1 LVRKLYPS
9 KNNIMSHTVIGI
21 FNSSSQAQDAV
32 EYLTANGFDRENLDI
47 RTSQAGS
54 LEPSEGADVEV
65 SDPIGD
71 FFSDIF
77 GPGVSDASRYT
88 EAGRNG
94 TIVTVHAMSRE
105 QADVAARILDNH
117 GAADVD
123 EHADAGARGSDE
135 SRLRSRIIDGTVEDR
150 LRLRQENLSDDR
162 RSAHRPDVDVDAF
175 NKGAL

>member
-1 LVRKLYPS
+1 
-9 KNNIMSHTVIGI
+9 MSHTVIGI

-32 EYLTANGFDRENLDI
+32 EYLTANGFDRDNLDI

-54 LEPSEGADVEV
+54 LEPSQGGAMEV

-71 FFSDIF
+71 FFGGIF
-77 GPGVSDASRYT
+77 GPSVSDASRYT

-94 TIVTVHAMSRE
+94 TIVTVHAMSGE
-105 QADVAARILDNH
+105 QAMAAARILDNH

-123 EHADAGARGSDE
+123 EHTDTDVGTLSSE
-135 SRLRSRIIDGTVEDR
+135 EPRLRSRIIDGKVEDR
-150 LRLRQENLSDDR
+150 LRLRGQNLNDGRGSVR
-162 RSAHRPDVDVDAF
+162 RPDVDVDAF

>member
-1 LVRKLYPS
+1 
-9 KNNIMSHTVIGI
+9 MSHTVIGI
-21 FNSSSQAQDAV
+21 FNSSSKAQDAV

-54 LEPSEGADVEV
+54 TEVSGSDDVEV

-71 FFSDIF
+71 FFSGIF

-94 TIVTVHAMSRE
+94 TIVTVHASSRE

-123 EHADAGARGSDE
+123 EHAASGAASADG
-135 SRLRSRIIDGTVEDR
+135 SRLRSRIVDGTVEDR
-150 LRLRQENLSDDR
+150 LRLRQGSLYDDQG
-162 RSAHRPDVDVDAF
+162 SARRPDVDVDAF

>member
-1 LVRKLYPS
+1 
-9 KNNIMSHTVIGI
+9 MSHTVIGI

-32 EYLTANGFDRENLDI
+32 EYLTANGFDRGNLDI

-54 LEPSEGADVEV
+54 LAIPESAEVEV

-71 FFSDIF
+71 FFSSIF
-77 GPGVSDASRYT
+77 GPGVSDAARYT

-94 TIVTVHAMSRE
+94 TIVTVHAINRE
-105 QADVAARILDNH
+105 QADVAARILDSH

-123 EHADAGARGSDE
+123 EHADEGTGVADG
-135 SRLRSRIIDGTVEDR
+135 SRLRSRIVEGTVEDS
-150 LRLRQENLSDDR
+150 LRLRQENSGENR
-162 RSAHRPDVDVDAF
+162 GAAHRPHVDVDAF

>member
-1 LVRKLYPS
+1 
-9 KNNIMSHTVIGI
+9 MSHTVIGI
-21 FNSSSQAQDAV
+21 FNNSGQAQDAV
-32 EYLTANGFDRENLDI
+32 EYLTANGFNRENLDI

-54 LEPSEGADVEV
+54 LKPSEGADVEV

-71 FFSDIF
+71 FFSGIF

-117 GAADVD
+117 GASDLD
-123 EHADAGARGSDE
+123 EHADAGTHVSDE
-135 SRLRSRIIDGTVEDR
+135 SRLRSHIFDGKVEDR
-150 LRLRQENLSDDR
+150 LRLRQDNLSDDR
-162 RSAHRPDVDVDAF
+162 GSARRPDVDVDAF

>member
-1 LVRKLYPS
+1 
-9 KNNIMSHTVIGI
+9 MSHTVIGI
-21 FNSSSQAQDAV
+21 FSSSSQAQDAV

-54 LEPSEGADVEV
+54 LESSVGANMEV
-65 SDPIGD
+65 SDPIGN
-71 FFSDIF
+71 FFSSIF
-77 GPGVSDASRYT
+77 SPSVSDASRYT

-94 TIVTVHAMSRE
+94 TIVTVHAISHE

-123 EHADAGARGSDE
+123 EQIDEGAFESSE
-135 SRLRSRIIDGTVEDR
+135 SRLHSRIVDGIVEDR
-150 LRLRQENLSDDR
+150 FRLREDNLSQEHR
-162 RSAHRPDVDVDAF
+162 RAHRPDVDVDAF

>member
-1 LVRKLYPS
+1 
-9 KNNIMSHTVIGI
+9 MSHTVIGI

-32 EYLTANGFDRENLDI
+32 EYLTANGFDRDNLDI

-54 LEPSEGADVEV
+54 LEPSQGGAMEV

-71 FFSDIF
+71 FFGGIF
-77 GPGVSDASRYT
+77 GPSVSDASRYT

-94 TIVTVHAMSRE
+94 TIVTVHAMSGD
-105 QADVAARILDNH
+105 QAMAAARILDSH

-123 EHADAGARGSDE
+123 DHTDAGTLRSE
-135 SRLRSRIIDGTVEDR
+135 EPRLRSRIIDGKVEDR
-150 LRLRQENLSDDR
+150 LRLRGQNLNDDQGTVR
-162 RSAHRPDVDVDAF
+162 RPDVDVDAF